1 MDIRQ
6 LEFFVAVCDRGSIN
20 KAADCLF
27 TTQPNVSK
35 TIAGLEAELGRTLFR
50 RSHKGMVLTPYG
62 RTIRQYAEEVLRHV
76 KLIQNVA
83 LPGVRGKFSLASYR
97 SDVVAALLSEFY
109 NEYKDTVLPE
119 YHQGSLEEITD
130 NVQKGICEI
139 GIVYVAQKQRQIFS
153 HILRHKNLV
162 FEELGSMPICVYVGP
177 NNPLYK
183 LDCIDFTDLKKLH
196 VIRGVKDFFSL
207 EHHLE
212 HINVGI
218 AEFTGVTDAF
228 YTNSEAVIL
237 NLLTNTD
244 LCLIGMDSKTKKYD
258 KFNIKAVHVNGSEGM
273 LTVGYVYAEGQELSF
288 YARTF
293 VERYSTTL

>member
-20 KAADCLF
+20 KAADCLY

-35 TIAGLEAELGRTLFR
+35 TIAGLEAELGRKLFR

-62 RTIRQYAEEVLRHV
+62 RTIRQYAEGVLRHV
-76 KLIQNVA
+76 KLIQDVA
-83 LPGVRGKFSLASYR
+83 LPGVRSKFSLASYR
-97 SDVVAALLSEFY
+97 SDVVSALLADFY
-109 NEYKDTVLPE
+109 NEYKSEILAE

-139 GIVYVAQKQRQIFS
+139 GVVYVAEKQRQIFS

-162 FEELGSMPICVYVGP
+162 FEELGSMAICVYVGP
-177 NNPLYK
+177 KHPMYA
-183 LDCIDFTDLKKLH
+183 LDSIDFKDLKKLH

-212 HINVGI
+212 HINVGVE
-218 AEFTGVTDAF
+218 EFTGVADAF
-228 YTNSEAVIL
+228 YTNSEAVVL
-237 NLLTNTD
+237 NLLTDTE
-244 LCLIGMDSKTKKYD
+244 LCLIGIDSKSKKYENY
-258 KFNIKAVHVNGSEGM
+258 NIKALHVNGSDGM
-273 LTVGYVYAEGQELSF
+273 LAAGYVYAEGQELSA
-288 YARTF
+288 YAKKF
-293 VERYSTTL
+293 IAMYSASL